1 MSAFG
6 EWRNRPPWP
15 ISDVPQLV
23 SKVGLVDEFRGL
35 GADAPCALAAAN
47 YLPLPKDPPNVCLE
61 MIIRSRGAA
70 QRLFCDGSIADDTR
84 GKATRTH
91 RTSSTDSA
99 THPKRMEFAVRTGL
113 RQGTGVSEPC
123 TERATTA
130 SPGDSRGDSTERV
143 AVGFTKPRERR
154 KCD

>member
-84 GKATRTH
+84 GQATRAH

-99 THPKRMEFAVRTGL
+99 THPKRMEFAVRTGI
-113 RQGTGVSEPC
+113 RQGTGYRNPALSARRQLHP
-123 TERATTA
+123 ATLEGTA
-130 SPGDSRGDSTERV
+130 PNE
-143 AVGFTKPRERR
+143 
-154 KCD
+154 